1 MEFTEKQLDGPYEVC
16 GVDIQNQ
23 GELLKGLLYFPPK
36 SFEKPFPIT
45 LYFHGFP
52 QLFTLKEIV
61 KNHKYIL
68 DLGYSFFV
76 FNFRGYRFS
85 EGNVSIQS
93 QVSDGYK
100 TIEFVE
106 LMAKDN
112 IFNKNDINIIG
123 HDIGAFIALLT
134 CSYIKNINR
143 IILVT
148 PILDLRKHVYDDNF
162 IKTLNYINRFLPGN
176 IRGISNVNEF
186 ITLTKKELTS
196 EEYQIQKVID
206 HLSCRK
212 LKIVI
217 GEKDNMTSISEVK
230 EIMQHLKIEYELAI
244 MNNMGHQYID
254 DEELMNVNKEIKNF
268 FK

>member
-1 MEFTEKQLDGPYEVC
+1 LEFSEKQLDGSYEVC

-36 SFEKPFPIT
+36 PFEKPYPII

-52 QLFTLKEIV
+52 QLFTLREIV
-61 KNHKYIL
+61 KSHKYIL

-85 EGNVSIQS
+85 EGNVSIQA
-93 QVSDGYK
+93 QVSDGHK
-100 TIEFVE
+100 IIEFVE

-123 HDIGAFIALLT
+123 HDFGAFIALLI
-134 CSYIKNINR
+134 CSQIKNINK

-148 PILDLRKHVYDDNF
+148 PILDLRKHVFDDNF
-162 IKTLNYINRFLPGN
+162 INTLNYINRFLPGN

-186 ITLTKKELTS
+186 INLTKKELTS
-196 EEYQIQKVID
+196 EEYQIQKVVD
-206 HLSCRK
+206 HLSCGK

-217 GEKDNMTSISEVK
+217 GEKDKMTPISEVK
-230 EIMQHLKIEYELAI
+230 EIMQHSKIDYELAI
-244 MNNMGHQYID
+244 INNMGHQYID
-254 DEELMNVNKEIKNF
+254 DEELEKLNKELINYF
-268 FK
+268 L

>member
-1 MEFTEKQLDGPYEVC
+1 MEFKEKQLDGPYEVC

-36 SFEKPFPIT
+36 SFEKPCPII

-61 KNHKYIL
+61 RNHKYIL

-85 EGNVSIQS
+85 EGKISIKS

-100 TIEFVE
+100 TIELVE

-112 IFNKNDINIIG
+112 MFNKNDINIIG
-123 HDIGAFIALLT
+123 HGFGAFIALIT
-134 CSYIKNINR
+134 CSQIKNINR

-148 PILDLRKHVYDDNF
+148 PILDLKKHVYNENF

-176 IRGISNVNEF
+176 IRGIFNVDEF
-186 ITLTKKELTS
+186 ITLTKNELMS

-206 HLSCRK
+206 HLNCRK

-217 GEKDNMTSISEVK
+217 GEKDKITPISEVK
-230 EIMQHLKIEYELAI
+230 EIMQHSKIKYELAI
-244 MNNMGHQYID
+244 INNMGHQSID
-254 DEELMNVNKEIKNF
+254 DEELMNVNKEIKKF
-268 FK
+268 FE